1 MRQRDAGMVTAEF
14 AVAMPAL
21 IFVLACALA
30 TIGLGLDQVRCV
42 DAARAGARLAAR
54 GEPGPVVTAEA
65 ARRAPRGSRIVVR
78 GGAEVTVE
86 VEAPPV
92 VSVLRALPTA
102 PRARSS
108 ASLPAEALPGAGP

>member
-21 IFVLACALA
+21 VFVLAFALG
-30 TIGLGLDQVRCV
+30 TIGLALDEVRCV

-54 GEPGPVVTAEA
+54 GEPIPAVTAEA
-65 ARRAPRGSRIVVR
+65 ARLAPRGSRIVVR
-78 GGAEVTVE
+78 NGAQVTVE

-92 VSVLRALPTA
+92 LAFLRALPEV